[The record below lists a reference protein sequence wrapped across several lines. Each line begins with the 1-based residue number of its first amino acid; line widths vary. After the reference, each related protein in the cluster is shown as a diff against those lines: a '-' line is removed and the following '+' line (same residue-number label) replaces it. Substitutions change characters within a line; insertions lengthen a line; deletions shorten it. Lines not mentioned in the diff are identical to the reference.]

1 MLSRKGTRHP
11 HAAQVGALIN
21 ALQLSTTIRLS
32 TKPPT
37 TLAWI
42 KLVK

>member
-1 MLSRKGTRHP
+1 MLSRNGTRQPQAFH
-11 HAAQVGALIN
+11 VSSLIS
-21 ALQLSTTIRLS
+21 ALQASTTIRLS

-42 KLVK
+42 